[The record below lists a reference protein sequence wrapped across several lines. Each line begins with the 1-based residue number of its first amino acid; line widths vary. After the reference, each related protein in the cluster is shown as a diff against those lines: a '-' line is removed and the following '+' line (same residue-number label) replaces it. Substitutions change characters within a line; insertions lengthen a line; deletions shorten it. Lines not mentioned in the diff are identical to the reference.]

1 MKEDDRTH
9 RHSREGMQRML
20 RHWARS
26 SAFFWASI
34 SPSERVSF
42 HQSLAAWRSNA
53 LSLLLSSSPCSHEG
67 EEEEEEEGRRSR
79 NVWLPGMNLIP
90 LQISC
95 NLGDEMSENQM
106 EVIKIT

>member
-26 SAFFWASI
+26 SAFLWASI
-34 SPSERVSF
+34 SLSERVSF

-53 LSLLLSSSPCSHEG
+53 LSLLLLYSSPRSHEG
-67 EEEEEEEGRRSR
+67 EEDEECGRSR

-90 LQISC
+90 LQIF
-95 NLGDEMSENQM
+95 
-106 EVIKIT
+106 